1 MKALAIAVIWMGY
14 AILVYGA
21 DKVAG
26 NCTPF
31 KTVAWPSQVG
41 GNLAVQCSTSSTT
54 PTTGTIPT
62 GAGSGAGLG
71 AAIGAEAPPLPGSG
85 ASGTGHPTT
94 INPPNPNGYTIQGQ
108 TTPGQKQ
115 NPYGL
120 TYTSLP

>member
-41 GNLAVQCSTSSTT
+41 GNLAVQCSGST
-54 PTTGTIPT
+54 P
-62 GAGSGAGLG
+62 AGSGSSGSTSSAGSSGSTVSSAGTAGVG
-71 AAIGAEAPPLPGSG
+71 AAV
-85 ASGTGHPTT
+85 GTGT
-94 INPPNPNGYTIQGQ
+94 NFPPIGPGLNG
-108 TTPGQKQ
+108 
-115 NPYGL
+115 
-120 TYTSLP
+120 TSL